1 MTIEQAMVVF
11 VPILPRSLL
20 EIKDA
25 GDRLKAKEIVLVL
38 SVSGVPGKRVLQNK
52 PVSNFNSAT
61 INKEYNCPID
71 RSTAL
76 EHSTF

>member
-52 PVSNFNSAT
+52 RVSNFNSAT
-61 INKEYNCPID
+61 IK
-71 RSTAL
+71 T
-76 EHSTF
+76 